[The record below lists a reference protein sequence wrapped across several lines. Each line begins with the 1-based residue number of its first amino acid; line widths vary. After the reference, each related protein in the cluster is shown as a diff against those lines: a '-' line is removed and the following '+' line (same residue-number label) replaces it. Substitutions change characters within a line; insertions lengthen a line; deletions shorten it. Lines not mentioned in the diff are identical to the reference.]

1 MKIIGIGQNRD
12 TYLCEVNHTE
22 LEKFM
27 NLYYGKLDRLKA
39 GETIDLGAG
48 YDHAS
53 QIRDALAKT
62 EDFIKSSGKIISA
75 ITNGIGVAKELGKSS
90 GMKNETTKESK

>member
-1 MKIIGIGQNRD
+1 MKVIGIGQDRD

-39 GETIDLGAG
+39 GQTIDLGTG
-48 YDHAS
+48 YDHAV

-62 EDFIKSSGKIISA
+62 EDFINSSGKIITA
-75 ITNGIGVAKELGKSS
+75 ITNGIGVVKELGAA
-90 GMKNETTKESK
+90 GDKNETAKKSK